1 MYNLQSNRVC
11 KKYYKRCLIFFSF
24 NYNREDEEVYKEF
37 LEIANDLIPT
47 MMKHV
52 ASENASRIHQTSISY
67 DPECYADFLR
77 FYDGICQWEEDSKTP
92 VLHITWAKQLV
103 NSLGKFD
110 PSVRKLIT
118 LKSESGE
125 ESSSSSESE
134 SESDEDREIVQD
146 ENRNQ
151 KKKVKGKKNINGQTD
166 IKSMS
171 DIEELVS
178 KVEDDAQSEPNPNIE
193 ALAQA
198 CSESILNPEYLLGSG
213 EPFTAVSTTSVVT
226 SSSDTRVDL
235 QEFLST
241 KSNGSPFMGMS
252 VDSMLK
258 AESPSDMI
266 LYKQQQQMTNGET
279 TPVSQN
285 SPAPASSHS
294 SPVPESYSDPI
305 PVEDEKVVFEPVTLC
320 LKSHKMLG
328 LRKIFTSDKC
338 NYSAIQLQLTA
349 QSQVHFKNHKRSTE
363 FDLALAR
370 KRPRRE

>member
-1 MYNLQSNRVC
+1 MLH
-11 KKYYKRCLIFFSF
+11 FSF
-24 NYNREDEEVYKEF
+24 NYNREDEEIYKEF
-37 LEIANDLIPT
+37 LEIGNDLIPSI
-47 MMKHV
+47 MKNV
-52 ASENASRIHQTSISY
+52 ASENASRIHHTSILY
-67 DPECYADFLR
+67 DPECYANFLR
-77 FYDGICQWEEDSKTP
+77 FYDGICEWEEDSKTP

-103 NSLGKFD
+103 NSLSKFD
-110 PSVRKLIT
+110 PSVRKLVHLT
-118 LKSESGE
+118 NVDGDM
-125 ESSSSSESE
+125 SSSSESSEDE
-134 SESDEDREIVQD
+134 STEEREVVQD

-151 KKKVKGKKNINGQTD
+151 KKRIKGRKRKHSAEEDNSGTKVNGEKKSS
-166 IKSMS
+166 KSMS

-178 KVEDDAQSEPNPNIE
+178 KVEDDSHSEPNPNIE

-198 CSESILNPEYLLGSG
+198 CGESILNPEYLLGNG

-241 KSNGSPFMGMS
+241 KSSGSPFMGMS

-266 LYKQQQQMTNGET
+266 IYKKQQQFSNGVM
-279 TPVSQN
+279 TPVSEC
-285 SPAPASSHS
+285 
-294 SPVPESYSDPI
+294 SPVPTEPDEDPAN
-305 PVEDEKVVFEPVTLC
+305 FEPVTLC

-328 LRKIFTSDKC
+328 LRKIFSSEKC

>member
-1 MYNLQSNRVC
+1 
-11 KKYYKRCLIFFSF
+11 
-24 NYNREDEEVYKEF
+24 
-37 LEIANDLIPT
+37 

-52 ASENASRIHQTSISY
+52 ASENASRIHHTSISY
-67 DPECYADFLR
+67 DPQCYSNFLR
-77 FYDGICQWEEDSKTP
+77 FYDGICEWEEDSKTP

-103 NSLGKFD
+103 NSLSRFD
-110 PSVRKLIT
+110 PTVRKLIH

-134 SESDEDREIVQD
+134 DESEEEKEIVQD

-151 KKKVKGKKNINGQTD
+151 KKAKKSKRNDKNDNENKDKNMNGQND
-166 IKSMS
+166 GEQIKTIS

-178 KVEDDAQSEPNPNIE
+178 KVEDDSQSEPNPNIE

-213 EPFTAVSTTSVVT
+213 EPFTAVSTASVVT
-226 SSSDTRVDL
+226 TSSDTRVDL

-258 AESPSDMI
+258 AESPSDMMM
-266 LYKQQQQMTNGET
+266 YKKQQLTNGVVT
-279 TPVSQN
+279 SVSQC
-285 SPAPASSHS
+285 SPTPI
-294 SPVPESYSDPI
+294 SPHTSPI
-305 PVEDEKVVFEPVTLC
+305 PDLDPTPEPVEEKIIFEPVTLC

-328 LRKIFTSDKC
+328 LRKIFTSVKC

-363 FDLALAR
+363 FDLAMAR

>member
-1 MYNLQSNRVC
+1 
-11 KKYYKRCLIFFSF
+11 
-24 NYNREDEEVYKEF
+24 
-37 LEIANDLIPT
+37 
-47 MMKHV
+47 MKNV
-52 ASENASRIHQTSISY
+52 ASENASRIHHTSILY
-67 DPECYADFLR
+67 DPECYANFLR
-77 FYDGICQWEEDSKTP
+77 FYDGICEWEEDSKTP

-103 NSLGKFD
+103 NSLSKFD
-110 PSVRKLIT
+110 PSVRKLVH
-118 LKSESGE
+118 LANMDGE
-125 ESSSSSESE
+125 ESSSSQSEDESSE
-134 SESDEDREIVQD
+134 EKEIVQD

-151 KKKVKGKKNINGQTD
+151 KKRIRSRKRKQSSVEETKLNGEKQT
-166 IKSMS
+166 KSMS

-178 KVEDDAQSEPNPNIE
+178 KVEDDTQSEPNPNIE

-198 CSESILNPEYLLGSG
+198 CGESILNPEYLLGNG
-213 EPFTAVSTTSVVT
+213 EPFTAGSTASVVT

-241 KSNGSPFMGMS
+241 KSSGSPFMGMS

-266 LYKQQQQMTNGET
+266 IYKKQQQFSNGLI
-279 TPVSQN
+279 TPVSEC
-285 SPAPASSHS
+285 SSE
-294 SPVPESYSDPI
+294 PE
-305 PVEDEKVVFEPVTLC
+305 EEKTVFEPVTLC

-328 LRKIFTSDKC
+328 LRKIFSSEKC